1 MPKNNASSGCAK
13 TIYTSGCADDS
24 VQRSQSVSWQ
34 ICYWP
39 RGLKHYEQSTTIDHG
54 HHLKTQA
61 GLTCFQPNRP
71 SLTESP
77 AVTAP
82 IRIVRGKEL
91 ALTELKR
98 LSQRTG
104 NFSQDDAQER
114 VNSILCSVRERG
126 DQAILDFTER
136 FDGYRPEALAVPEAS
151 LEAAWTTLPQDLR
164 DALELAHRR
173 ITDFHQRQRP
183 ADIAVTG
190 PHGEQLGRRWRPV
203 ARAGLYV
210 PGGRAAYPST
220 VLMNAVPA
228 RVAGVKELMI
238 CSPGRRDG
246 TVNPAVLAA
255 AHLAGIKTVFAIGGA
270 QAIAAMAY
278 GSESVPSVDVISG
291 PGNLYVTLAKQAVYG
306 LVGIDSLAGPSEVL
320 VIADH
325 SAKTDQVAADL
336 LAQAEHD
343 PMAAAVLITTD
354 PSLGD
359 KIVDELSHQLVNHP
373 RREICEASLRD
384 WGLVVICDDLET
396 CALLSD
402 SFAPEHLELLVE
414 RPEPLADR
422 IQNAGAIFLGPW
434 SPEAVG
440 DYLAGPNHTLPTCG
454 AARFSGALSVETFM
468 RHTSLIGFNR
478 AALEA
483 TGSAVQELASSEGLH
498 SHAESVRRRL
508 S

>member
-1 MPKNNASSGCAK
+1 M
-13 TIYTSGCADDS
+13 
-24 VQRSQSVSWQ
+24 SQ
-34 ICYWP
+34 
-39 RGLKHYEQSTTIDHG
+39 
-54 HHLKTQA
+54 
-61 GLTCFQPNRP
+61 
-71 SLTESP
+71 P
-77 AVTAP
+77 AVAP
-82 IRIVRGKEL
+82 LRIVRDL
-91 ALTELKR
+91 DRAQTELKR
-98 LSQRTG
+98 LSSRTTQNQQG
-104 NFSQDDAQER
+104 EARER
-114 VNSILCSVRERG
+114 VE
-126 DQAILDFTER
+126 AILAAVRDHGDAAIADFTER
-136 FDGYRPEALAVPEAS
+136 FDGFRPEPMALSPEALEQ
-151 LEAAWTTLPQDLR
+151 AWTSLPTNLR

-183 ADIAVTG
+183 ADLAVTG

-203 ARAGLYV
+203 ERAGLYV

-228 RVAGVKELMI
+228 RVAGVKDVVI
-238 CSPGRRDG
+238 CSPAGRDG
-246 TVNPAVLAA
+246 AVNPVVLAA
-255 AHLAGIKTVFAIGGA
+255 AHLAGVKTVFRLGGA
-270 QAIAAMAY
+270 QAVAAMAY
-278 GSESVPSVDVISG
+278 GSESVPKVDVISG

-306 LVGIDSLAGPSEVL
+306 QVAIDSLAGPSEVL

-325 SAKTDQVAADL
+325 SAKPDQVAADL

-343 PMAAAVLITTD
+343 PLAAAVLITTD
-354 PSLGD
+354 PALADG
-359 KIVDELSHQLVNHP
+359 INAAVAEQLADHP
-373 RREICEASLRD
+373 RQEICEAALRD
-384 WGLVVICDDLET
+384 WGLVVVCDDLES
-396 CALLSD
+396 CARLSD

-483 TGSAVQELASSEGLH
+483 TGSAVQELATSEGLH

>member
-1 MPKNNASSGCAK
+1 M
-13 TIYTSGCADDS
+13 
-24 VQRSQSVSWQ
+24 SQ
-34 ICYWP
+34 
-39 RGLKHYEQSTTIDHG
+39 
-54 HHLKTQA
+54 
-61 GLTCFQPNRP
+61 
-71 SLTESP
+71 P
-77 AVTAP
+77 AVAP
-82 IRIVRGKEL
+82 LRIVRDLEQ
-91 ALTELKR
+91 AQTELQR
-98 LSQRTG
+98 LSSRTTQTQQG
-104 NFSQDDAQER
+104 EARER
-114 VNSILCSVRERG
+114 VETILAAVRDRG
-126 DQAILDFTER
+126 DAAIADFTER
-136 FDGYRPEALAVPEAS
+136 FDGFRPEPMAVSPEALEQ
-151 LEAAWTTLPQDLR
+151 AWTSLPTNLR

-183 ADIAVTG
+183 ADLAVTG

-203 ARAGLYV
+203 ERAGLYV

-228 RVAGVKELMI
+228 RVAGVKELVI
-238 CSPGRRDG
+238 CSPAGRDG
-246 TVNPAVLAA
+246 EVNPVVLAA
-255 AHLAGIKTVFAIGGA
+255 AHLAGVKTVFRLGGA

-278 GSESVPSVDVISG
+278 GSESVPKVDVISG

-306 LVGIDSLAGPSEVL
+306 QVAIDSLAGPSEVL

-325 SAKTDQVAADL
+325 SAQPDQVAADL

-343 PMAAAVLITTD
+343 PLAAAVLITTD
-354 PSLGD
+354 HALAD
-359 KIVDELSHQLVNHP
+359 VINAAVAEQLTNHP
-373 RREICEASLRD
+373 RREICEAALRD
-384 WGLVVICDDLET
+384 WGLVVVCDDLES
-396 CALLSD
+396 CARLSD

-483 TGSAVQELASSEGLH
+483 TGSAVQELATSEGLH

>member
-1 MPKNNASSGCAK
+1 
-13 TIYTSGCADDS
+13 
-24 VQRSQSVSWQ
+24 VSQ
-34 ICYWP
+34 
-39 RGLKHYEQSTTIDHG
+39 
-54 HHLKTQA
+54 
-61 GLTCFQPNRP
+61 
-71 SLTESP
+71 P
-77 AVTAP
+77 AVAP
-82 IRIVRGKEL
+82 LRIVRDPEQ
-91 ALTELKR
+91 AQTELQR
-98 LSQRTG
+98 LSSRTAQTQQSEARQRV
-104 NFSQDDAQER
+104 DA
-114 VNSILCSVRERG
+114 ILAAVCDRG
-126 DQAILDFTER
+126 DAAIADFTEQ
-136 FDGYRPEALAVPEAS
+136 FDGFRPLPMAVPQEALEQ
-151 LEAAWTTLPQDLR
+151 AWTTLPTNLR

-183 ADIAVTG
+183 TDLAVTG

-203 ARAGLYV
+203 QRAGLYV

-228 RVAGVKELMI
+228 RVAGVKELVI
-238 CSPGRRDG
+238 CSPAGRDG
-246 TVNPAVLAA
+246 KVNPVVLAA
-255 AHLAGIKTVFAIGGA
+255 AHLAGVKTVFRLGGA

-278 GSESVPSVDVISG
+278 GSESVPKVDVISG

-306 LVGIDSLAGPSEVL
+306 QVAIDSLAGPSEVL

-325 SAKTDQVAADL
+325 SAQPDQVAADL

-343 PMAAAVLITTD
+343 PLAAAVLITTD
-354 PSLGD
+354 HALADG
-359 KIVDELSHQLVNHP
+359 INAAVAEQLTNHP
-373 RREICEASLRD
+373 RREICEAALRD
-384 WGLVVICDDLET
+384 WGLVVVCDDLES
-396 CALLSD
+396 CARLSD

-483 TGSAVQELASSEGLH
+483 TGSAVQELATSEGLH

>member
-1 MPKNNASSGCAK
+1 M
-13 TIYTSGCADDS
+13 
-24 VQRSQSVSWQ
+24 SQ
-34 ICYWP
+34 
-39 RGLKHYEQSTTIDHG
+39 
-54 HHLKTQA
+54 
-61 GLTCFQPNRP
+61 
-71 SLTESP
+71 P
-77 AVTAP
+77 AVAP
-82 IRIVRGKEL
+82 LRIVRDL
-91 ALTELKR
+91 DRAQTELKR
-98 LSQRTG
+98 LSSRTTQTQQG
-104 NFSQDDAQER
+104 EARER
-114 VNSILCSVRERG
+114 VEAILKAVRDRG
-126 DQAILDFTER
+126 DAAIADFTER
-136 FDGYRPEALAVPEAS
+136 FDGFRPEPMAVSPEALEQ
-151 LEAAWTTLPQDLR
+151 AWTSLPTNLR

-183 ADIAVTG
+183 ADLAVTG

-203 ARAGLYV
+203 ERAGLYV

-228 RVAGVKELMI
+228 RVAGVKDVVI
-238 CSPGRRDG
+238 CSPAGRDG
-246 TVNPAVLAA
+246 AVNPVVLAA
-255 AHLAGIKTVFAIGGA
+255 AHLAGVKTVFRLGGA
-270 QAIAAMAY
+270 QAVAAMAY
-278 GSESVPSVDVISG
+278 GSESVPKVDVISG

-306 LVGIDSLAGPSEVL
+306 QVAIDSLAGPSEVL

-325 SAKTDQVAADL
+325 SAKPDQVAADL

-343 PMAAAVLITTD
+343 PLAAAVLITTD
-354 PSLGD
+354 PALADG
-359 KIVDELSHQLVNHP
+359 INAAVAEQLADHP
-373 RREICEASLRD
+373 RQEICEAALRD
-384 WGLVVICDDLET
+384 WGLVVVCDDLES
-396 CALLSD
+396 CARLSD

-440 DYLAGPNHTLPTCG
+440 DYRAGPTHTLPPCG

-483 TGSAVQELASSEGLH
+483 TGSAVQELATSEGLH

>member
-1 MPKNNASSGCAK
+1 M
-13 TIYTSGCADDS
+13 
-24 VQRSQSVSWQ
+24 SQ
-34 ICYWP
+34 
-39 RGLKHYEQSTTIDHG
+39 
-54 HHLKTQA
+54 
-61 GLTCFQPNRP
+61 
-71 SLTESP
+71 P
-77 AVTAP
+77 AVAP
-82 IRIVRGKEL
+82 LRIVRDPEQ
-91 ALTELKR
+91 AQTELQR
-98 LSQRTG
+98 LSSRTAQ
-104 NFSQDDAQER
+104 SQQSEARER
-114 VNSILCSVRERG
+114 VDAILAAVRDRG
-126 DQAILDFTER
+126 DAAIAEFTER
-136 FDGYRPEALAVPEAS
+136 FDGFRPVPMAVPQTA
-151 LEAAWTTLPQDLR
+151 LEQAWITLPTNLR

-183 ADIAVTG
+183 ADLAVTG

-203 ARAGLYV
+203 QRAGLYV

-228 RVAGVKELMI
+228 RVAGVKELVI
-238 CSPGRRDG
+238 CSPAGRDG
-246 TVNPAVLAA
+246 EVNPVVLAA
-255 AHLAGIKTVFAIGGA
+255 AHLAGVKTVFRLGGA

-278 GSESVPSVDVISG
+278 GSESVPKVDVISG

-306 LVGIDSLAGPSEVL
+306 QVAIDSLAGPSEVL

-325 SAKTDQVAADL
+325 SAQPDQVAADL

-343 PMAAAVLITTD
+343 PLAAAVLITTD
-354 PSLGD
+354 HALADG
-359 KIVDELSHQLVNHP
+359 INAAVAEQLTNHP
-373 RREICEASLRD
+373 RREICEAALRD
-384 WGLVVICDDLET
+384 WGLVVVCDDLES
-396 CALLSD
+396 CARLSD

-483 TGSAVQELASSEGLH
+483 TGSAVQELATSEGLH

>member
-1 MPKNNASSGCAK
+1 M
-13 TIYTSGCADDS
+13 
-24 VQRSQSVSWQ
+24 SQ
-34 ICYWP
+34 
-39 RGLKHYEQSTTIDHG
+39 
-54 HHLKTQA
+54 
-61 GLTCFQPNRP
+61 
-71 SLTESP
+71 P
-77 AVTAP
+77 AVAP
-82 IRIVRGKEL
+82 LRIVRDPEQ
-91 ALTELKR
+91 AQTELQR
-98 LSQRTG
+98 LSSRT
-104 NFSQDDAQER
+104 AQTQQSEARER
-114 VNSILCSVRERG
+114 VDAILAAVRNRG
-126 DQAILDFTER
+126 DAAIADFTEQ
-136 FDGYRPEALAVPEAS
+136 FDGFRPLPMAVPQEALEQ
-151 LEAAWTTLPQDLR
+151 AWTTLPTNLR

-183 ADIAVTG
+183 ADLAVTG

-203 ARAGLYV
+203 QRAGLYV

-228 RVAGVKELMI
+228 RVAGVKELVI
-238 CSPGRRDG
+238 CSPAGRDG
-246 TVNPAVLAA
+246 EVNPVVLAA
-255 AHLAGIKTVFAIGGA
+255 AHLAGVKTVFRLGGA

-278 GSESVPSVDVISG
+278 GSESVPKVDVISG

-306 LVGIDSLAGPSEVL
+306 QVAIDSLAGPSEVL

-325 SAKTDQVAADL
+325 SAQPDQVAADL

-343 PMAAAVLITTD
+343 PLAAAVLITTD
-354 PSLGD
+354 HALADG
-359 KIVDELSHQLVNHP
+359 INAAVAEQLTNHP
-373 RREICEASLRD
+373 RREICEAALRD
-384 WGLVVICDDLET
+384 WGLVVVCDDLES
-396 CALLSD
+396 CARLSD

-483 TGSAVQELASSEGLH
+483 TGSAVQELATSEGLH

>member
-1 MPKNNASSGCAK
+1 M
-13 TIYTSGCADDS
+13 
-24 VQRSQSVSWQ
+24 SQ
-34 ICYWP
+34 
-39 RGLKHYEQSTTIDHG
+39 
-54 HHLKTQA
+54 
-61 GLTCFQPNRP
+61 
-71 SLTESP
+71 P
-77 AVTAP
+77 AVAP
-82 IRIVRGKEL
+82 LRIVRDLDQAQREL
-91 ALTELKR
+91 QR
-98 LSQRTG
+98 LSSRTTQTHQG
-104 NFSQDDAQER
+104 EARER
-114 VNSILCSVRERG
+114 VEAILAAVRDRG
-126 DQAILDFTER
+126 DAAIADFTER
-136 FDGYRPEALAVPEAS
+136 FDGFRPEPMAVSPEALEQ
-151 LEAAWTTLPQDLR
+151 AWTSLPTNLR

-183 ADIAVTG
+183 ADLAVTG

-203 ARAGLYV
+203 ERAGLYV

-228 RVAGVKELMI
+228 RVAGVKDVVI
-238 CSPGRRDG
+238 CSPAGRDG
-246 TVNPAVLAA
+246 AVNPVVLAA
-255 AHLAGIKTVFAIGGA
+255 AHLAGVKTVFRLGGA
-270 QAIAAMAY
+270 QAVAAMAY
-278 GSESVPSVDVISG
+278 GSESVPKVDVISG

-306 LVGIDSLAGPSEVL
+306 QVAIDSLAGPSEVL

-325 SAKTDQVAADL
+325 SAKPDQVAADL

-343 PMAAAVLITTD
+343 PLAAAVLITTD
-354 PSLGD
+354 PALADG
-359 KIVDELSHQLVNHP
+359 INAAVAEQLADHP
-373 RREICEASLRD
+373 RQEICEAALRD
-384 WGLVVICDDLET
+384 WGLVVVCGDLES
-396 CALLSD
+396 CARLSD

-483 TGSAVQELASSEGLH
+483 TGSAVQELATSEGLH

>member
-1 MPKNNASSGCAK
+1 M
-13 TIYTSGCADDS
+13 
-24 VQRSQSVSWQ
+24 SQ
-34 ICYWP
+34 
-39 RGLKHYEQSTTIDHG
+39 
-54 HHLKTQA
+54 
-61 GLTCFQPNRP
+61 
-71 SLTESP
+71 P
-77 AVTAP
+77 AVAP
-82 IRIVRGKEL
+82 LRIVRDL
-91 ALTELKR
+91 DRAQRELKR
-98 LSQRTG
+98 LSSRTTQTQQG
-104 NFSQDDAQER
+104 EARER
-114 VNSILCSVRERG
+114 VEAILAAVRDRG
-126 DQAILDFTER
+126 DAAIADFTER
-136 FDGYRPEALAVPEAS
+136 FDGFRPEPMAVSPEALEQ
-151 LEAAWTTLPQDLR
+151 AWTSLPTNLR

-183 ADIAVTG
+183 ADLAVTG

-203 ARAGLYV
+203 ERAGLYV

-228 RVAGVKELMI
+228 RVAGVKDVVI
-238 CSPGRRDG
+238 CSPAGRDG
-246 TVNPAVLAA
+246 AVNPVVLAA
-255 AHLAGIKTVFAIGGA
+255 AHLAGVKTVFRLGGA
-270 QAIAAMAY
+270 QAVAAMAY
-278 GSESVPSVDVISG
+278 GSESVPKVDVISG

-306 LVGIDSLAGPSEVL
+306 QVAIDSLAGPSEVL

-325 SAKTDQVAADL
+325 SAKPDQVAADL

-343 PMAAAVLITTD
+343 PLAAAVLITTD
-354 PSLGD
+354 PALADG
-359 KIVDELSHQLVNHP
+359 INAAVAEQLADHP
-373 RREICEASLRD
+373 RQEICEAALRD
-384 WGLVVICDDLET
+384 WGLVVVCDDLES
-396 CALLSD
+396 CARLSD

-483 TGSAVQELASSEGLH
+483 TGSAVQELATSEGLH

>member
-1 MPKNNASSGCAK
+1 M
-13 TIYTSGCADDS
+13 
-24 VQRSQSVSWQ
+24 SQPDV
-34 ICYWP
+34 
-39 RGLKHYEQSTTIDHG
+39 
-54 HHLKTQA
+54 
-61 GLTCFQPNRP
+61 
-71 SLTESP
+71 
-77 AVTAP
+77 AP
-82 IRIVRGKEL
+82 LRIVRDL
-91 ALTELKR
+91 DQAQTELKR
-98 LSQRTG
+98 LSSRTTQIQQG
-104 NFSQDDAQER
+104 EARER
-114 VNSILCSVRERG
+114 VEAILAAVRDRG
-126 DQAILDFTER
+126 DVAIADFTER
-136 FDGYRPEALAVPEAS
+136 FDGFRPEPMAVSPEALEQ
-151 LEAAWTTLPQDLR
+151 AWTSLPTNLR

-173 ITDFHQRQRP
+173 IADFHQRQRP
-183 ADIAVTG
+183 ADLAVTG

-203 ARAGLYV
+203 ERAGLYV

-228 RVAGVKELMI
+228 RVAGVKELVI
-238 CSPGRRDG
+238 CSPAGRDG
-246 TVNPAVLAA
+246 EVNPVVLAA
-255 AHLAGIKTVFAIGGA
+255 ANLAGVKTVFRLGGA

-278 GSESVPSVDVISG
+278 GSESVPKVDVISG

-306 LVGIDSLAGPSEVL
+306 QVAIDSLAGPSEVL

-325 SAKTDQVAADL
+325 SAQPDQVAADL

-343 PMAAAVLITTD
+343 PLAAAVLITTD
-354 PSLGD
+354 HALADG
-359 KIVDELSHQLVNHP
+359 INAAVAEQLTNHP
-373 RREICEASLRD
+373 RREICEAALRD
-384 WGLVVICDDLET
+384 WGLVVVCDDLES
-396 CALLSD
+396 CARLSD

-483 TGSAVQELASSEGLH
+483 TGSAVQELATSEGLH

>member
-1 MPKNNASSGCAK
+1 M
-13 TIYTSGCADDS
+13 
-24 VQRSQSVSWQ
+24 SQ
-34 ICYWP
+34 
-39 RGLKHYEQSTTIDHG
+39 
-54 HHLKTQA
+54 
-61 GLTCFQPNRP
+61 
-71 SLTESP
+71 P
-77 AVTAP
+77 AVAP
-82 IRIVRGKEL
+82 LRIVRDL
-91 ALTELKR
+91 DRAQTELKR
-98 LSQRTG
+98 LSSRTTQTQQG
-104 NFSQDDAQER
+104 EARER
-114 VNSILCSVRERG
+114 VEAILTAVRDRG
-126 DQAILDFTER
+126 DAAIADFTER
-136 FDGYRPEALAVPEAS
+136 FDGFRPEPMAVSPEALEQ
-151 LEAAWTTLPQDLR
+151 AWTSLPTNLR

-173 ITDFHQRQRP
+173 IADFHQRQRP
-183 ADIAVTG
+183 ADLAVTG

-203 ARAGLYV
+203 ERAGLYV

-228 RVAGVKELMI
+228 RVAGVKDVVI
-238 CSPGRRDG
+238 CSPAGRDG
-246 TVNPAVLAA
+246 AVNPVVLAA
-255 AHLAGIKTVFAIGGA
+255 AHLAGVKTVFRLGGA
-270 QAIAAMAY
+270 QAVAAMAY
-278 GSESVPSVDVISG
+278 GSESVPKVDVISG

-306 LVGIDSLAGPSEVL
+306 QVAIDSLAGPSEVL

-325 SAKTDQVAADL
+325 SAKPDQVAADL

-343 PMAAAVLITTD
+343 PLAAAVLITTD
-354 PSLGD
+354 PALADG
-359 KIVDELSHQLVNHP
+359 INAAVAEQLADHP
-373 RREICEASLRD
+373 RQEICEAALRD
-384 WGLVVICDDLET
+384 WGLVVVCDDLES
-396 CALLSD
+396 CARLSD

-483 TGSAVQELASSEGLH
+483 TGSAVQELATSEGLH

>member
-1 MPKNNASSGCAK
+1 M
-13 TIYTSGCADDS
+13 
-24 VQRSQSVSWQ
+24 SQ
-34 ICYWP
+34 
-39 RGLKHYEQSTTIDHG
+39 
-54 HHLKTQA
+54 
-61 GLTCFQPNRP
+61 
-71 SLTESP
+71 P
-77 AVTAP
+77 AVAP
-82 IRIVRGKEL
+82 LRIVRDL
-91 ALTELKR
+91 DRAQTELKR
-98 LSQRTG
+98 LSSRTTQTQQG
-104 NFSQDDAQER
+104 EARER
-114 VNSILCSVRERG
+114 VEAILTAVRDRG
-126 DQAILDFTER
+126 DAAIADFTER
-136 FDGYRPEALAVPEAS
+136 FDGFRPEPMAVSPEALEQ
-151 LEAAWTTLPQDLR
+151 AWTSLPTNLR

-183 ADIAVTG
+183 ADLAVTG

-203 ARAGLYV
+203 ERAGLYV

-228 RVAGVKELMI
+228 RVAGVKDVVI
-238 CSPGRRDG
+238 CSPAGRDG
-246 TVNPAVLAA
+246 AVNPVVLAA
-255 AHLAGIKTVFAIGGA
+255 AHLAGVKTVFRLGGA
-270 QAIAAMAY
+270 QAVAAMAY
-278 GSESVPSVDVISG
+278 GSESVPKVDVISG

-306 LVGIDSLAGPSEVL
+306 QVAIDSLAGPSEVL

-325 SAKTDQVAADL
+325 SAKPDQVAADL

-343 PMAAAVLITTD
+343 PLAAAVLITTD
-354 PSLGD
+354 PALADG
-359 KIVDELSHQLVNHP
+359 INAAVAEQLANHP
-373 RREICEASLRD
+373 RQEICEAALRD
-384 WGLVVICDDLET
+384 WGLVVVCDDLES
-396 CALLSD
+396 CARLSD

-483 TGSAVQELASSEGLH
+483 TGSAVQELATSEGLH

>member
-1 MPKNNASSGCAK
+1 M
-13 TIYTSGCADDS
+13 
-24 VQRSQSVSWQ
+24 SQ
-34 ICYWP
+34 
-39 RGLKHYEQSTTIDHG
+39 
-54 HHLKTQA
+54 
-61 GLTCFQPNRP
+61 
-71 SLTESP
+71 P
-77 AVTAP
+77 AVAP
-82 IRIVRGKEL
+82 LRIVRDL
-91 ALTELKR
+91 DRAQTELKR
-98 LSQRTG
+98 LSSRTTQTQQG
-104 NFSQDDAQER
+104 EARER
-114 VNSILCSVRERG
+114 VEAILTAVRDRG
-126 DQAILDFTER
+126 DAAIADFTER
-136 FDGYRPEALAVPEAS
+136 FDGFRPEPMAVSPEALEQ
-151 LEAAWTTLPQDLR
+151 AWTSLPTNLR

-183 ADIAVTG
+183 ADLAVTG

-203 ARAGLYV
+203 ERAGLYV

-228 RVAGVKELMI
+228 RVAGVKDVVI
-238 CSPGRRDG
+238 CSPAGCDG
-246 TVNPAVLAA
+246 AVNPVVLAA
-255 AHLAGIKTVFAIGGA
+255 AHLAGVKTVFRLGGA
-270 QAIAAMAY
+270 QAVAAMAY
-278 GSESVPSVDVISG
+278 GSESVPKVDVISG

-306 LVGIDSLAGPSEVL
+306 QVAIDSLAGPSEVL

-325 SAKTDQVAADL
+325 SAKPDQVAADL

-343 PMAAAVLITTD
+343 PLAAAVLITTD
-354 PSLGD
+354 PALADG
-359 KIVDELSHQLVNHP
+359 INAAVAEQLADHP
-373 RREICEASLRD
+373 RQEICEAALRD
-384 WGLVVICDDLET
+384 WGLVVVCDDLES
-396 CALLSD
+396 CARLSD

-483 TGSAVQELASSEGLH
+483 TGSAVQELATSEGLH

>member
-1 MPKNNASSGCAK
+1 M
-13 TIYTSGCADDS
+13 
-24 VQRSQSVSWQ
+24 SQ
-34 ICYWP
+34 
-39 RGLKHYEQSTTIDHG
+39 
-54 HHLKTQA
+54 
-61 GLTCFQPNRP
+61 
-71 SLTESP
+71 P
-77 AVTAP
+77 AVAP
-82 IRIVRGKEL
+82 LRIVRDL
-91 ALTELKR
+91 DRAQTELKR
-98 LSQRTG
+98 LSSRTTQTQQG
-104 NFSQDDAQER
+104 EARER
-114 VNSILCSVRERG
+114 VEAILAAVRDRG
-126 DQAILDFTER
+126 DAAIADYTER
-136 FDGYRPEALAVPEAS
+136 FDGFRPEPMAVSPEALEQ
-151 LEAAWTTLPQDLR
+151 AWTSLPTNLR

-183 ADIAVTG
+183 ADLAVTG

-203 ARAGLYV
+203 ERAGLYV

-228 RVAGVKELMI
+228 RVAGVKDVVI
-238 CSPGRRDG
+238 CSPAGRDG
-246 TVNPAVLAA
+246 AVNPVVLAA
-255 AHLAGIKTVFAIGGA
+255 AHLAGVKTVFRLGGA
-270 QAIAAMAY
+270 QAVAAMAY
-278 GSESVPSVDVISG
+278 GSESVPKVDVISG

-306 LVGIDSLAGPSEVL
+306 QVAIDSLAGPSEVL

-325 SAKTDQVAADL
+325 SAKPDQVAADL

-343 PMAAAVLITTD
+343 PLAAAVLITTD
-354 PSLGD
+354 PALADG
-359 KIVDELSHQLVNHP
+359 INAAVAEQLADHP
-373 RREICEASLRD
+373 RQEICEAALRD
-384 WGLVVICDDLET
+384 WGLVVVCDDLES
-396 CALLSD
+396 CARLSD

-422 IQNAGAIFLGPW
+422 IENAGAIFLGPW

-483 TGSAVQELASSEGLH
+483 TGSAVQELATSEGLH